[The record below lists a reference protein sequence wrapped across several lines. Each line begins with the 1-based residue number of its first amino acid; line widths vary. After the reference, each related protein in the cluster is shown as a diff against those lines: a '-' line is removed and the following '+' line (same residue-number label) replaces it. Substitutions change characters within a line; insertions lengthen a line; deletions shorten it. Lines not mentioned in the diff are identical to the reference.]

1 MVERL
6 GLTLMTHATGKLADG
21 SSVNVGLC
29 SAIAFE
35 IMGRETSEEAYVM
48 GDEVLIGQTTLQG
61 TDLLVD
67 CKDHR
72 VIGKHP
78 EGPIFRM

>member
-1 MVERL
+1 
-6 GLTLMTHATGKLADG
+6 MTHATGKLADG